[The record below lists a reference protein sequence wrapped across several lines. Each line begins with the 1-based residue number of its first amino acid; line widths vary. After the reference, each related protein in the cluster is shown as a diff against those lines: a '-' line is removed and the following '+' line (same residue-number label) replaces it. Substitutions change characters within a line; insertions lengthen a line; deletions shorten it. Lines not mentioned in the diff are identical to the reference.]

1 MTLRLR
7 LLLWLMLAL
16 ALLLL
21 PLGALTVQQ
30 AQRTVQEALERAVL
44 SRLGFWASLGQ
55 VRIQDLAQ
63 IVQEFGGVGFILSPE
78 GRITFTDL
86 GDYRLPEDLEAA
98 LRAVK
103 PLMRPGDA
111 GTQGQSFRQVR
122 DNWLWVAL
130 PSDEGILGLGTPLEE
145 VAALPRRLLQL
156 YLSLGG
162 LLTLLAFAV
171 GAWGLTRSLRPL
183 DTLSRELAR
192 RHAEYLE
199 PLPPPGLPEVRPA
212 VEAMNALMG
221 ELEVALHRLKVQ
233 EQAARRFAYGA
244 SHELRNPLTALK
256 GYLEV
261 LKRRPGEPKATEGAL
276 REALRM
282 ESLLQGLLMLARL
295 EGQGRVR
302 GQPLDLKA
310 FLEQRGLEVEGSGWV
325 EANPDLM
332 TVVLENLLQNAHK
345 HAGGVEKV
353 VLEPTGEGVWLWVD
367 DRGPGFAGQVLP
379 RAFEAFIKND
389 ASEGVGLGLALV
401 AAVAQVMGGK
411 THAENRPEGGARVGV
426 WLPAAKP
433 HP

>member
-16 ALLLL
+16 TLLLL

-86 GDYRLPEDLEAA
+86 GDYRLPEDLETA
-98 LRAVK
+98 LRAMK
-103 PLMRPGDA
+103 PPERPGDA

-282 ESLLQGLLMLARL
+282 GSLLQGLLMLARL

-302 GQPLDLKA
+302 GQPLDLRA

-325 EANPDLM
+325 EAAPDLM
-332 TVVLENLLQNAHK
+332 GVVVENLLQNAHK

-353 VLEPTGEGVWLWVD
+353 VLEPIGEGVWLWVD

-411 THAENRPEGGARVGV
+411 VHAENRPEGGARVGV

>member
-103 PLMRPGDA
+103 PRERPGDA

-199 PLPPPGLPEVRPA
+199 PLPPPR
-212 VEAMNALMG
+212 
-221 ELEVALHRLKVQ
+221 
-233 EQAARRFAYGA
+233 AARGSPGGRG
-244 SHELRNPLTALK
+244 HEC
-256 GYLEV
+256 
-261 LKRRPGEPKATEGAL
+261 
-276 REALRM
+276 
-282 ESLLQGLLMLARL
+282 
-295 EGQGRVR
+295 
-302 GQPLDLKA
+302 
-310 FLEQRGLEVEGSGWV
+310 
-325 EANPDLM
+325 PD
-332 TVVLENLLQNAHK
+332 
-345 HAGGVEKV
+345 G
-353 VLEPTGEGVWLWVD
+353 
-367 DRGPGFAGQVLP
+367 
-379 RAFEAFIKND
+379 
-389 ASEGVGLGLALV
+389 
-401 AAVAQVMGGK
+401 
-411 THAENRPEGGARVGV
+411 
-426 WLPAAKP
+426 
-433 HP
+433 